1 MLTNIKNTVIEFR
14 PLNNLSVYLDRL
26 TKGRLWIKVSI
37 GIILGAGLGI
47 LLNPSTGLLS
57 EDISLRLADWLDLP
71 GQIFMR
77 LVQMIMIP
85 LIFTSIITGIVSN
98 TSENLKTFG
107 LRLLLYFVFTTAI
120 AIIIG
125 LAVTLILRPGQYI
138 FTLGGFP
145 NSGKSQIVTDEQTS
159 LIDNIPNAI
168 SNLIPNNPLESILMG
183 EMLGVVIFT
192 IIIGVAIT
200 QLSQETAR
208 PIIRFSEAI
217 QKICMI
223 IVSWAMMLVPYAVFG
238 LIAALLSR
246 TSIEIFLGLG
256 YYMVVVI
263 LGLIVLVTFYLV
275 LVLVIAKKN
284 PFKFLK
290 AIKEPQLLA
299 FSTAS
304 SAAVMPLSMKTADE
318 KLEVSSN
325 ISDFIIP
332 VGATINMDGTALFQ
346 CVTTL
351 FLAQAYGIELTII
364 NLLLITF
371 TVVAASIGTPAIP
384 GGGVIILTTVLQS
397 AGIPID
403 GLIIIIGIDRILGMF
418 RTAVNVTGDLTAC
431 LIFNKFYGTTSN
443 TKTRTNEDK
452 NITYHKVE

>member
-1 MLTNIKNTVIEFR
+1 MIEFR
-14 PLNNLSVYLDRL
+14 PLNNLSVHLDHL
-26 TKGRLWIKVSI
+26 IKSRLWIKVII
-37 GIILGAGLGI
+37 GLVLGVGVGI

-57 EDISLRLADWLDLP
+57 ENISLRLADWLDLP

-107 LRLLLYFVFTTAI
+107 LRLLLYFIFTTAI

-125 LAVTLILRPGQYI
+125 LVVTLVLKPGQYI
-138 FTLGGFP
+138 FSLGGFP
-145 NSGKSQIVTDEQTS
+145 NSSENQILPNEQTN
-159 LIDNIPNAI
+159 LIENIPNAI
-168 SNLIPNNPLESILMG
+168 SNLIPNNPLESILTG

-200 QLSQETAR
+200 QLREETAR

-246 TSIEIFLGLG
+246 TGIDIFLGLG

-263 LGLIVLVTFYLV
+263 LGLMMLMTFYLV
-275 LVLVIAKKN
+275 LILVVTKKN
-284 PFKFLK
+284 PFKFLQ
-290 AIKEPQLLA
+290 AIREPQLLA

-318 KLEVSSN
+318 KLGISSN
-325 ISDFIIP
+325 ISDFVIP

-351 FLAQAYGIELTII
+351 FMAQAYGIELSIM

-384 GGGVIILTTVLQS
+384 GGGVIILATVLQS

-403 GLIIIIGIDRILGMF
+403 GLIVIIGIDRILGMF
-418 RTAVNVTGDLTAC
+418 RTSVNVTGDLTAC
-431 LIFNKFYGTTSN
+431 LIFNKFYGATPTN
-443 TKTRTNEDK
+443 KTPAPLEVND
-452 NITYHKVE
+452 

>member
-1 MLTNIKNTVIEFR
+1 MIEFR
-14 PLNNLSVYLDRL
+14 PLNNLSHHLDHL
-26 TKGRLWIKVSI
+26 IKGRLWLKVI
-37 GIILGAGLGI
+37 VGLVLGVGMGV
-47 LLNPSTGLLS
+47 LLNPSMGLLS

-85 LIFTSIITGIVSN
+85 LIFTSIITGIVGNS
-98 TSENLKTFG
+98 SENLKTFG
-107 LRLLLYFVFTTAI
+107 LRLLLYFVFTTTI
-120 AIIIG
+120 AIVIG
-125 LAVTLILRPGQYI
+125 LVVTLIFKPGQYI
-138 FTLGGFP
+138 FELGGFP
-145 NSGKSQIVTDEQTS
+145 NSGESQITPDEQTD
-159 LIDNIPNAI
+159 LISNIPNAI
-168 SNLIPNNPLESILMG
+168 SNLIPNNPMESILTG

-200 QLSQETAR
+200 QLRKETAG
-208 PIIRFSEAI
+208 PIIRFSEAV

-223 IVSWAMMLVPYAVFG
+223 VVSWAMMLVPYAVFG
-238 LIAALLSR
+238 LMAALLSR

-256 YYMVVVI
+256 YYMAVVI
-263 LGLIVLVTFYLV
+263 FGLIILLLFYLV
-275 LVLVIAKKN
+275 LALVVTKKN
-284 PFKFLK
+284 PVKFLR

-318 KLEVSSN
+318 KLGVSSN
-325 ISDFIIP
+325 ISDFVIP

-351 FLAQAYGIELTII
+351 FMAQAYGIELSIMS
-364 NLLLITF
+364 LLLITF

-384 GGGVIILTTVLQS
+384 GGGVIILASVLQS

-403 GLIIIIGIDRILGMF
+403 GLIVIIGIDRILGMF

-431 LIFNKFYGTTSN
+431 IIFDKFYGAKSGLDMLA
-443 TKTRTNEDK
+443 KDG
-452 NITYHKVE
+452 

>member
-1 MLTNIKNTVIEFR
+1 MIEFR
-14 PLNNLSVYLDRL
+14 PLNRLSVHLERL
-26 TKGRLWIKVSI
+26 IKGRLWLKVII
-37 GIILGAGLGI
+37 GLILGAGLGV

-98 TSENLKTFG
+98 TSEKLKTFG

-120 AIIIG
+120 AIMIG
-125 LAVTLILRPGQYI
+125 LVVTLVLKPGKYI

-145 NSGKSQIVTDEQTS
+145 NSGENQIEPNAQTN
-159 LIDNIPNAI
+159 LIENIPNAI

-200 QLSQETAR
+200 QLHQETAR
-208 PIIRFSEAI
+208 PIIRFSEAV

-223 IVSWAMMLVPYAVFG
+223 VVSWAMMLVPYAVFG

-246 TSIEIFLGLG
+246 TSVEVFLGLG

-263 LGLIVLVTFYLV
+263 LGLILLVIFYLALT
-275 LVLVIAKKN
+275 LVVTKKN

-290 AIKEPQLLA
+290 AIREPQLLA

-318 KLEVSSN
+318 ELGVSSN
-325 ISDFIIP
+325 ISDFVIP

-351 FLAQAYGIELTII
+351 FMAQAYGIELTIM

-384 GGGVIILTTVLQS
+384 GGGVIILASVLQS
-397 AGIPID
+397 AGIPVD

-431 LIFNKFYGTTSN
+431 LIFNEFYGTT
-443 TKTRTNEDK
+443 TYDKTLATNPELP
-452 NITYHKVE
+452 

>member
-1 MLTNIKNTVIEFR
+1 MIEFR
-14 PLNNLSVYLDRL
+14 PLNKLSVHLDRL
-26 TKGRLWIKVSI
+26 IKGRLWLKVII
-37 GIILGAGLGI
+37 GLVLGAGLGVLI
-47 LLNPSTGLLS
+47 NPSTGLLS
-57 EDISLRLADWLDLP
+57 ENISLRLADWLDLP

-98 TSENLKTFG
+98 TSENLKSFG

-120 AIIIG
+120 AILIG
-125 LAVTLILRPGQYI
+125 LVVTLILKPGQYI
-138 FTLGGFP
+138 YSLGGFP
-145 NSGKSQIVTDEQTS
+145 NSSESQNIPIEQTN
-159 LIDNIPNAI
+159 LIENIPNAI

-192 IIIGVAIT
+192 VIIGVAIT
-200 QLSQETAR
+200 QLREKTAR
-208 PIIRFSEAI
+208 PILRFSEAV

-223 IVSWAMMLVPYAVFG
+223 VVSWAMTLVPYAVFG

-246 TSIEIFLGLG
+246 TGVEIFLGLG
-256 YYMVVVI
+256 YYMGVVI
-263 LGLIVLVTFYLV
+263 LGLILLMLFYLV
-275 LVLVIAKKN
+275 LVLVITKKN
-284 PFKFLK
+284 PLKFLV
-290 AIKEPQLLA
+290 AIREPQLLA

-318 KLEVSSN
+318 KLGVSSN
-325 ISDFIIP
+325 ISDFVIP
-332 VGATINMDGTALFQ
+332 IGATINMDGTALFQ

-351 FLAQAYGIELTII
+351 FMAQAYGIELSII

-384 GGGVIILTTVLQS
+384 GGGVIILASVLQS

-403 GLIIIIGIDRILGMF
+403 GLIVIIGIDRILGMF

-431 LIFNKFYGTTSN
+431 LIFNKFHGVVSN
-443 TKTRTNEDK
+443 NKTFSSKT
-452 NITYHKVE
+452 

>member
-1 MLTNIKNTVIEFR
+1 MVEFR
-14 PLNNLSVYLDRL
+14 PLNNLAVHLDSL
-26 TKGRLWIKVSI
+26 IKGRLWLKVII
-37 GIILGAGLGI
+37 GLVLGAGLGV

-57 EDISLRLADWLDLP
+57 ENISLRLADWLDLP

-125 LAVTLILRPGQYI
+125 LVLTLILKPGQYI
-138 FTLGGFP
+138 FALGGFP
-145 NSGKSQIVTDEQTS
+145 NSSQNQITPNEQTN
-159 LIDNIPNAI
+159 LLDNVPNAI
-168 SNLIPNNPLESILMG
+168 SNLIPNNPLESILTG

-192 IIIGVAIT
+192 ILIGIAIT
-200 QLSQETAR
+200 QLRQETAS

-223 IVSWAMMLVPYAVFG
+223 VVSWAMMLVPYAVFG

-246 TSIEIFLGLG
+246 TSVEIFLGLG
-256 YYMVVVI
+256 YYMGVVI
-263 LGLIVLVTFYLV
+263 LGLIILVTFYLA
-275 LVLVIAKKN
+275 LVLVVTKKN

-290 AIKEPQLLA
+290 AIREPQLLA

-304 SAAVMPLSMKTADE
+304 SAAVMPLSMKVADE
-318 KLEVSSN
+318 NLGVSSN
-325 ISDFIIP
+325 ISDFVIP

-346 CVTTL
+346 CLTTL
-351 FLAQAYGIELTII
+351 FMAQAYGIELTIV
-364 NLLLITF
+364 NLLLITV

-384 GGGVIILTTVLQS
+384 GGGVIILASVLQS

-431 LIFNKFYGTTSN
+431 VIFNQFYGARSN
-443 TKTRTNEDK
+443 NKMIVK
-452 NITYHKVE
+452 KI

>member
-1 MLTNIKNTVIEFR
+1 MIEFR
-14 PLNNLSVYLDRL
+14 SLNQLSVHLDRL
-26 TKGRLWIKVSI
+26 IQGRLWLKVII
-37 GIILGAGLGI
+37 GLVLGAGVGI
-47 LLNPSTGLLS
+47 LINPSSGFLS
-57 EDISLRLADWLDLP
+57 ETVSSRMADWLDLP

-107 LRLLLYFVFTTAI
+107 FKLLLYFVFTTAV

-125 LAVTLILRPGQYI
+125 VFVTLIMKPGQYI
-138 FTLGGFP
+138 FALGGFP
-145 NSGKSQIVTDEQTS
+145 NSDKTQIIPSEQS
-159 LIDNIPNAI
+159 NMLENIPTAI
-168 SNLIPNNPLESILMG
+168 SNLIPNNPLEAILTG

-200 QLSQETAR
+200 QLKHETAR
-208 PIIRFSEAI
+208 PIIRFSEAV

-223 IVSWAMMLVPYAVFG
+223 VVSWAMILVPYAVFG

-246 TSIEIFLGLG
+246 TGVEIFLSLG
-256 YYMVVVI
+256 YYMLVVVVGLVILMLFYLLLVVVI
-263 LGLIVLVTFYLV
+263 L
-275 LVLVIAKKN
+275 KRN
-284 PFKFLK
+284 PLSFLR
-290 AIKEPQLLA
+290 AIKEPQLLG

-318 KLEVSSN
+318 KLGVSSN
-325 ISDFIIP
+325 ISDFVIP
-332 VGATINMDGTALFQ
+332 LGATINMDGTALFQ

-351 FLAQAYGIELTII
+351 FMAQAYGIELSVL

-384 GGGVIILTTVLQS
+384 GGGVIILASVLQS
-397 AGIPID
+397 SGIPID

-418 RTAVNVTGDLTAC
+418 RTTVNVTGDLTAC
-431 LIFNKFYGTTSN
+431 LIFDKFYGTGSKPKASKTEPKLAENETS
-443 TKTRTNEDK
+443 
-452 NITYHKVE
+452 

>member
-1 MLTNIKNTVIEFR
+1 MIEFR
-14 PLNNLSVYLDRL
+14 SLNSLSVHLDQL
-26 TKGRLWIKVSI
+26 IKGRLWLKVLI
-37 GIILGAGLGI
+37 GLFLGAALGV
-47 LLNPSTGLLS
+47 LLNPSLGLLT
-57 EDISLRLADWLDLP
+57 ETVSLRLADWLDLP

-85 LIFTSIITGIVSN
+85 LIFTSIITGIVGN
-98 TSENLKTFG
+98 TSANLKTFG

-125 LAVTLILRPGQYI
+125 LAVTLLFKPGQYI
-138 FTLGGFP
+138 FDLGGFP
-145 NSGKSQIVTDEQTS
+145 NKGESQVMPDPQTN
-159 LIDNIPNAI
+159 LIENIPNAI
-168 SNLIPNNPLESILMG
+168 SNLIPNNPLESILTG

-192 IIIGVAIT
+192 IIVGVAIT
-200 QLSQETAR
+200 QLRPETAR

-223 IVSWAMMLVPYAVFG
+223 VVSWAMMLVPYAVFG
-238 LIAALLSR
+238 LMAALLSR

-256 YYMVVVI
+256 YYMVVVV
-263 LGLIVLVTFYLV
+263 LGLIILLIFYLV
-275 LVLVIAKKN
+275 VALVVTKKN
-284 PFKFLK
+284 PFKFLR
-290 AIKEPQLLA
+290 AIREPQLLA

-318 KLEVSSN
+318 KLGVSSN
-325 ISDFIIP
+325 ISDFVIP

-351 FLAQAYGIELTII
+351 FMAQAYGIELTVMS
-364 NLLLITF
+364 LLLITF

-384 GGGVIILTTVLQS
+384 GGGVIILASVLQS
-397 AGIPID
+397 VGIPID
-403 GLIIIIGIDRILGMF
+403 GLIVIIGIDRILGMF

-431 LIFNKFYGTTSN
+431 IVFDKYYGAQSKSATAAGSN
-443 TKTRTNEDK
+443 GSALEHLAKGST
-452 NITYHKVE
+452 